1 MGKFTISMAIFN
13 SYVELP
19 EGSSF
24 IFPPFTLFPLVKSAS
39 LLNYQILARFKFLS
53 GLGHQQN
60 SDRLVYIT
68 LVQKYNPRFPSDHP
82 QPAFIDLWYALVES
96 SPGHPIEGDDQPFLM
111 GKKPLVSRS
120 NMTSNLDL
128 AGSSFWN
135 CYSWEFVFP
144 TLMLGKHH
152 MLWGK
157 VTSIIL

>member
-111 GKKPLVSRS
+111 GKNHWFPDQTWPVTWILRDHHFEIA
-120 NMTSNLDL
+120 T
-128 AGSSFWN
+128 AGSLF
-135 CYSWEFVFP
+135 FR
-144 TLMLGKHH
+144 
-152 MLWGK
+152 LWCWANTTCFGVK
-157 VTSIIL
+157 